1 MPSKTTPTFLTT
13 ARAFYGPA
21 FDHKRKKAL
30 ARSMAEWAEMDEDEQ
45 SFAHAHLLYLNLQA
59 QAATQKMQSQVRD
72 LLDEVAESLSMA
84 LEASMPEAED
94 DDELEEEED
103 DDGFP
108 PDEDLDAPPEM
119 PDEDLDEPMPD
130 EPDDD
135 TPDEDDAPDEDLVD
149 DVEPEPPAEEVA

>member
-30 ARSMAEWAEMDEDEQ
+30 ARSMAEWAEMDDDEQ

-59 QAATQKMQSQVRD
+59 QAATQKMLSQVRD
-72 LLDEVAESLSMA
+72 LLDEVAESLSVA

-94 DDELEEEED
+94 DDELEEDEEED

-108 PDEDLDAPPEM
+108 PDDDLDAPPEL

-130 EPDDD
+130 EPEHD
-135 TPDEDDAPDEDLVD
+135 TPDEDLVD
-149 DVEPEPPAEEVA
+149 EVEPEPTAEEVA

>member
-59 QAATQKMQSQVRD
+59 QAATQKMLSQVRD
-72 LLDEVAESLSMA
+72 LLDEVAESLSVA

-94 DDELEEEED
+94 DDELEEED

-108 PDEDLDAPPEM
+108 PDEDFETTPEL
-119 PDEDLDEPMPD
+119 PDEDLDESMPG

-135 TPDEDDAPDEDLVD
+135 TPDEDDAPDEHLVD
-149 DVEPEPPAEEVA
+149 DVESEPPAEEVA

>member
-59 QAATQKMQSQVRD
+59 QAATQKMLSQVRD
-72 LLDEVAESLSMA
+72 LLDEVAESLSVA

-94 DDELEEEED
+94 EDELQEDEEDD

-108 PDEDLDAPPEM
+108 PDEDFDAPPVL

-135 TPDEDDAPDEDLVD
+135 ALDEDRVD